1 MKRNCIWKGKEKEKE
16 KEAESQKWAFA
27 WIDEPCADC

>member
-1 MKRNCIWKGKEKEKE
+1 MKRNCIWKGKEKE